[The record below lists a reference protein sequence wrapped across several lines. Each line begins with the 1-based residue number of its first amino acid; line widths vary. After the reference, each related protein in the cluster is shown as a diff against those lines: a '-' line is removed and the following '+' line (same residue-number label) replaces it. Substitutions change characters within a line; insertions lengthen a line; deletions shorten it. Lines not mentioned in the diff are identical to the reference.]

1 MDTATTPKPCQLI
14 GYIRVSTK
22 KQGQSGLGLE
32 AQEAAIAAHVAFSG
46 CVLVKTYQDVESGK
60 RNARPGLALAIAH
73 AKRLRAT
80 LVIAKIDRL
89 ARNVAFVANLMESKV
104 KFVAC
109 DMPQANDMTIHI
121 IAAVAQGEA
130 KAISERT
137 KVALAAAKARGVK
150 LGAPHHLTREG
161 GLKGSRLGAAT
172 TKRNAVEHYAYI
184 APTIA
189 AYRAEGLGYLAI
201 AKRLNAAGE
210 ETRNGKAWNAAQVRR
225 VLLEAPPAEQPL
237 PFRAAA

>member
-1 MDTATTPKPCQLI
+1 MDTATTTKPCRLI

-89 ARNVAFVANLMESKV
+89 ARNAPSLRV
-104 KFVAC
+104 KRKLS
-109 DMPQANDMTIHI
+109 
-121 IAAVAQGEA
+121 G
-130 KAISERT
+130 S
-137 KVALAAAKARGVK
+137 AR
-150 LGAPHHLTREG
+150 
-161 GLKGSRLGAAT
+161 RL
-172 TKRNAVEHYAYI
+172 HS
-184 APTIA
+184 
-189 AYRAEGLGYLAI
+189 
-201 AKRLNAAGE
+201 
-210 ETRNGKAWNAAQVRR
+210 
-225 VLLEAPPAEQPL
+225 PL
-237 PFRAAA
+237 QRRAA

>member
-1 MDTATTPKPCQLI
+1 MDTATTPKPCRLI
-14 GYIRVSTK
+14 AYIRVSTK

-73 AKRLRAT
+73 AKRLRA

-121 IAAVAQGEA
+121 IAALRAVCDVRVVFDRIAFRRRG
-130 KAISERT
+130 SEPRT
-137 KVALAAAKARGVK
+137 LEPA
-150 LGAPHHLTREG
+150 LTREVVRG
-161 GLKGSRLGAAT
+161 AELHAARLCSGEC
-172 TKRNAVEHYAYI
+172 NL
-184 APTIA
+184 
-189 AYRAEGLGYLAI
+189 RALRDRFRFTLSDGRDDVDRHI
-201 AKRLNAAGE
+201 VRLRHVARDE
-210 ETRNGKAWNAAQVRR
+210 FDLRLHKVRDERDVTR
-225 VLLEAPPAEQPL
+225 QPIDL
-237 PFRAAA
+237 RDD